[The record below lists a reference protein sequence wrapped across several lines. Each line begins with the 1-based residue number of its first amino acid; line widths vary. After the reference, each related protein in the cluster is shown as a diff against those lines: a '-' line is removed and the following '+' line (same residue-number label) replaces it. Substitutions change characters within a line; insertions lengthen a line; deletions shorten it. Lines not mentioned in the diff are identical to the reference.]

1 MPAGSHRSF
10 DLVSRAFLALAQR
23 RHAYYLE
30 LLQSGRWQHYF
41 SEQEFAE
48 RLRDVMNVTKFWNT
62 LAGETAEASASDE
75 RTAA

>member
-10 DLVSRAFLALAQR
+10 DLVSQGFRALAQR

-30 LLQSGRWQHYF
+30 LLQSGRWRHYF

-48 RLRDVMNVTKFWNT
+48 RLRDVMNVTRFWNKLVENGPAT
-62 LAGETAEASASDE
+62 STTEE

>member
-10 DLVSRAFLALAQR
+10 DLVSQGFCALAQR
-23 RHAYYLE
+23 RHAYYLT
-30 LLQSGRWQHYF
+30 LLQSGRWRHYF

-62 LAGETAEASASDE
+62 LAEGAESSITDK

>member
-1 MPAGSHRSF
+1 MSQDFR
-10 DLVSRAFLALAQR
+10 ALAQR

-30 LLQSGRWQHYF
+30 LLQSGRWRRYF

-48 RLRDVMNVTKFWNT
+48 RLRDVMNDTKFWNT
-62 LAGETAEASASDE
+62 LASEDAETAITDE